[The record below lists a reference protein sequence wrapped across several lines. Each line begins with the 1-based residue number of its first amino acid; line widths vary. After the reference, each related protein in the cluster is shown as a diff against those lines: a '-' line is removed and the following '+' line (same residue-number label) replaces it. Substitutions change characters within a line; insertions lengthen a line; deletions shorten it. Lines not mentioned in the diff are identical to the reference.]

1 MSLPALAPRAPRSI
15 VQWTP
20 AAQEAPGCGVEAGT
34 LLGLGGHAAAD
45 LAGDGAVAIA
55 RPGGRVEL
63 RAARDGVPAIH
74 EDGVTVDRAHEIAG
88 DADCA
93 ADDRAVCGSLRVGG
107 QVAPG
112 RALTATGPLRVEG
125 AVDRAVI
132 RAGGELTVEG
142 RAQGAV
148 LAGGT
153 LSSLRRRLQDPLQG
167 LAGEIDDLLAMIAQ
181 LMDSPRSRG
190 AVDPARAIRALR
202 ASRFEDLEPRLGRAR
217 TLVTAAQRDW
227 PGLTAGLAAE
237 LEAADR
243 AIRGPERLADP
254 LAHLSRASGFLAA
267 AVPSRRPLTD
277 AGVRVGAARGCV
289 IDTPG
294 PLRLTGQGAVE
305 CEITAGGDLI
315 AMASNGVV
323 RDGSVRV
330 GGRVRVR
337 ELSATQGRRMSV
349 VIDGVRA
356 DDDLLRAGTV
366 TAGVEV
372 TAAGRVIRFDRRCT
386 DVRIV
391 LRDGIPV
398 AETA

>member
-1 MSLPALAPRAPRSI
+1 M
-15 VQWTP
+15 
-20 AAQEAPGCGVEAGT
+20 
-34 LLGLGGHAAAD
+34 
-45 LAGDGAVAIA
+45 
-55 RPGGRVEL
+55 EL
-63 RAARDGVPAIH
+63 RAARDGVPAIR
-74 EDGVTVDRAHEIAG
+74 EEGVTLDRAHEIAG
-88 DADCA
+88 DADHA
-93 ADDRAVCGSLRVGG
+93 SGHRAVCGSLRVGG
-107 QVAPG
+107 QVAAG
-112 RALTATGPLRVEG
+112 RELIATGPLRVEG
-125 AVDRAVI
+125 AIDRAVV

-148 LAGGT
+148 LAGGG
-153 LSSLRRRLQDPLQG
+153 LSALRRRLHDPLHG
-167 LAGEIDDLLAMIAQ
+167 LAGEIDDLLAMVAQ
-181 LMDSPRSRG
+181 LMGASRG
-190 AVDPARAIRALR
+190 AVNPARAIRALC
-202 ASRFEDLEPRLGRAR
+202 ASRFEDLETRVARAR
-217 TLVTAAQRDW
+217 GLVTAAQRDW
-227 PGLTAGLAAE
+227 PGLAAGLASE
-237 LEAADR
+237 LEAAGR

-277 AGVRVGAARGCV
+277 AGVRVSAARGCV

-349 VIDGVRA
+349 VIDDVRA
-356 DDDLLRAGTV
+356 DDDLLRAEAV

-386 DVRIV
+386 GVRIV

-398 AETA
+398 AETD